1 MEATNPFPGRKKIA
15 HILEE
20 CYSLGLLR
28 LQMPC
33 LSTNTQY
40 VVSLGGQ
47 VLIKASAAL

>member
-1 MEATNPFPGRKKIA
+1 MEATNPFPGRRKIA

-20 CYSLGLLR
+20 CLLR
-28 LQMPC
+28 LHMPC
-33 LSTNTQY
+33 LSTNTHY